1 MLAQCVNDIIADVVF
16 FYATSIQL
24 LPSLC
29 VFMAGVRYAIAGS
42 PVEHSLSPLLLAI
55 VHDHLTSIKSKKL
68 SEFKILKLDLVDT
81 TTIEDALA
89 WGYAGSMPDSL
100 PWALTGAPFGK
111 FRTTALLEKA
121 IAGCREVVDCS
132 PLLESKS
139 TKSLQ
144 LQIQEMSEKMQSMAN
159 SKLPNSVL
167 NEEIWINLT
176 SPLKHTLVSNAV
188 STIDNSMEI
197 QSVNCLR
204 WDGQGWFCG
213 TFDGLGV
220 ISAADYHGVDVA
232 NGAIIAILGGGGA
245 ARSTAHAWT
254 NAGGKVIALE
264 GRRSLSD
271 GDWIT
276 GKQYNGEIDVFIN
289 FDGGDISNDS
299 EANIAQEKAQI
310 IFEAPYSV
318 MQGTAEQRI
327 SQLAQG
333 PFNGR
338 WLLAGQHLEC
348 WSNFWAPQL
357 GDMLPSVGLL
367 LTKLAYAE
375 SIMESYAK

>member
-1 MLAQCVNDIIADVVF
+1 V
-16 FYATSIQL
+16 
-24 LPSLC
+24 
-29 VFMAGVRYAIAGS
+29 AGVRYAIAGS

-55 VHDHLTSIKSKKL
+55 VHDHLTSIKSKTL
-68 SEFKILKLDLVDT
+68 FDFNLLKLDLIDT
-81 TTIEDALA
+81 KTIEDALA
-89 WGYAGSMPDSL
+89 WGYAGSMPNAL

-111 FRTTALLEKA
+111 FRTTVLLEKA
-121 IAGCREVVDCS
+121 IAGSREIVDCS

-144 LQIQEMSEKMQSMAN
+144 LQIQEMSEKMQLMAN

-176 SPLKHTLVSNAV
+176 SPLKHTLVSGAV
-188 STIDNSMEI
+188 STIDNSMKI

-220 ISAADYHGVDVA
+220 ISAADYHGIDVA
-232 NGAIIAILGGGGA
+232 NDATIAILGGGGA
-245 ARSTAHAWT
+245 ARSTAHAWI
-254 NAGGKVIALE
+254 NGGGKVIALE
-264 GRRSLSD
+264 GRRPLS
-271 GDWIT
+271 GGNWID
-276 GKQYNGEIDVFIN
+276 GKQYNGEIDIFIN
-289 FDGGDISNDS
+289 FDGGDISNNQ
-299 EANIAQEKAQI
+299 EAIIAQEKAQYV
-310 IFEAPYSV
+310 FEAPYSM
-318 MQGTAEQRI
+318 MQGTGEERV

-338 WLLAGQHLEC
+338 WLLVGQHLEC

-367 LTKLAYAE
+367 LTKLAHAE
-375 SIMESYAK
+375 AIIDSYAK